1 MVVLTQIVP
10 NNASDFKAVRLMAL
24 QDSPSAFG
32 STYARESLLSDA
44 DWLKRAADWSGDRSI
59 GYLAMDSGIARGI
72 AAAFLN
78 ERDPRV
84 AHLISMWV
92 APAHRRAG
100 IGQMLIDAIDVWA
113 RARKTYTLQLMV
125 TSCNNAAIEF
135 YKRNGFSM
143 TGNTEPYPNDPNLIE
158 YEMSR
163 CIIAAQSID

>member
-10 NNASDFKAVRLMAL
+10 SNASDFKAVRLTAL
-24 QDSPSAFG
+24 QDSPTAFG
-32 STYARESLLSDA
+32 STYAKESQLSDA
-44 DWLKRAADWSGDRSI
+44 DWLERTADWSGDRSV
-59 GYLAMDSGIARGI
+59 GYLAMDSGSPCGI

-78 ERDPRV
+78 ERDPRI

-92 APAHRRAG
+92 APAQRRAR
-100 IGQMLIDAIDVWA
+100 IGRMLIDAIDRWA
-113 RARKTYTLQLMV
+113 RERKVYTLQLMV

-143 TGNTEPYPNDPNLIE
+143 TGNTKPYPNDPNLIE

-163 CIIAAQSID
+163 AMIAT